1 MKVVLSIL
9 LAFISFQF
17 AYPQT
22 ELEIYLNSDLENRVE
37 NIDSAKRVELIKEQ
51 VSTLINSGYLLARID
66 SQQTDSLKQ
75 QIFIEKGKQYKWLSL
90 SAKDENLDLL
100 QEAGFKSR
108 YFEGE
113 VISPTELNLLKS
125 RVLRLCENKGFPFAE
140 VALDKV
146 DEKEEGLTAEL
157 SLSKGPLILI
167 DSIAVLGETET
178 NPNYIRNYLEL
189 KKGRPYNESLL
200 ASVPLRIK
208 ENPFLEVKKEPEI
221 YFESGAARVN
231 LYIEDKKA
239 NVIDGILG
247 LLPDEFGD
255 VVLTGD
261 IKLNLLNSFKQ
272 GDGILLNWRKLQD
285 RTQDIKIQGD
295 YPFLLN
301 TPIGLGAN
309 FFLYR
314 RDTLFSSIRAQ
325 ARFNYRIKGN
335 NQLSLSIGRSSS
347 NIISTAGLANISNL
361 PDYADVSINF
371 YGIGFNFEKLDYRYN
386 PTKGYQISFEAN
398 TGQKVIRENPAINP
412 ELYDSLNL
420 RSTQFEL
427 STDIKLFIP
436 LFSRN
441 TIVNRIQ
448 SGWLQ
453 NEQLFR
459 NELFRIGGIQ
469 TLRGF
474 DIEEIFASFYTIYSF
489 EYRFLLEQNSYLFA
503 FADIAY
509 YEDLSIGNRSFD
521 QPIGIG
527 AGMSFE
533 TRAGIFS
540 FSYALGRQ
548 QNNPFLLRTGKI
560 HFGLVNYF

>member
-1 MKVVLSIL
+1 M
-9 LAFISFQF
+9 AFVCFQF
-17 AYPQT
+17 AYTQS
-22 ELEIYLNSDLENRVE
+22 ELEIYLNSELETKVE
-37 NIDSAKRVELIKEQ
+37 TADSAKTEELIKAQLNE
-51 VSTLINSGYLLARID
+51 LINMGYLLARID
-66 SQQTDSLKQ
+66 SQQIDSLVNQ
-75 QIFIEKGKQYKWLSL
+75 VFIEKGHVYQWMEIT
-90 SAKDENLDLL
+90 ANEEDLDLL

-113 VISPTELNLLKS
+113 VVSPAQLTFLK
-125 RVLRLCENKGFPFAE
+125 RRILKLCENKGYPFAE
-140 VALDKV
+140 VGLANV
-146 DEKEEGLTAEL
+146 EEKEEGIVAAL
-157 SLSKGPLILI
+157 SLDKGPLILL

-200 ASVPLRIK
+200 AAVPLRIK
-208 ENPFLEVKKEPEI
+208 ENPFLQIKKEPEI

-231 LYIEDKKA
+231 LYVEDRKA

-272 GDGILLNWRKLQD
+272 GDEILLNWRKLQD

-301 TPIGLGAN
+301 TPIGLGAK

-314 RDTLFSSIRAQ
+314 RDTLFSSIRAE

-335 NQLSLSIGRSSS
+335 NQLSLRIGRSSS
-347 NIISTAGLANISNL
+347 NIISTSGLANISSL
-361 PDYADVSINF
+361 PDYADVGINF

-386 PTKGYQISFEAN
+386 PTKGYRVSLEAN

-427 STDIKLFIP
+427 STDISLFIP

-441 TIVNRIQ
+441 TILNRIQ
-448 SGWLQ
+448 SGWLR
-453 NEQLFR
+453 NDQLFR

-474 DIEEIFASFYTIYSF
+474 DIEEIFASFYAIYSF

-503 FADIAY
+503 FTDIAY
-509 YEDLSIGNRSFD
+509 YEDLSLGNRSFD

-548 QNNPFLLRTGKI
+548 QNNPFLLRTGKV